1 MQGFWQFFIVE
12 GALLTER
19 DVIFRL
25 FRRHLRF
32 VQMAHYQVQ
41 ERHERV

>member
-19 DVIFRL
+19 DVIFQL
-25 FRRHLRF
+25 LRRHLRL
-32 VQMAHYQVQ
+32 VQMALYQV
-41 ERHERV
+41 